1 MKKRAPALYAVTIF
15 LSAFLLFLV
24 QPMIARRIL
33 PAFGGSTAVW
43 TTCMLFFQFLL
54 LFGYFYADRV
64 ARMQTGGRMHA
75 GVLTASLLPLPYL
88 WRIDPNGWAH
98 ATSDPALWVIALL
111 GATVGAPY
119 FLLSTTGPLVQSW
132 FAREHREE
140 APYWLYAVSNVGS
153 FLGLLAYPLVIEPFF
168 GVSDQLR
175 GWAGGYVL
183 LVLTCAWLGWRSR
196 RYSVVAGAVETAQPV
211 SWRVRIW
218 WLVYPAIASALL
230 LSVTNHMTQNV
241 APMPF
246 LWVLPLTLY
255 LLTFVFCFDKRSWY
269 RPTIFHP
276 LAMVSLAAMGWGM
289 VKIDASNT
297 VMVSVPVFAVGL
309 FFVCMF
315 LHGETAARKPAAE
328 RLTEFYLMLS
338 LGGAAGAL
346 LVALVAPRTFD
357 GIYEMPVALT
367 ACALVALFQNYRKH
381 WMTDMAWAASAVIVL
396 ASATA
401 EIHAYASESK
411 VRVRNFYGALRV
423 NEKDSM
429 RSIMH
434 GVVNHGYQSMKPEAR
449 REPTIYY
456 GRASGVGVAMEKFR
470 RPGFRVGLIGLGAGT
485 LAVYAK
491 KGEYFRFYEINPQVL
506 ELAEREFTYLRDA
519 EGAVEVV
526 VGDGRL
532 MLEREAPQNFDL
544 LVLDAFNGDSIPV
557 HLLTREAMASY
568 RRHLKPD
575 GAIAVHISNMVL
587 DLRPVIAG
595 HARAM
600 ERPAWFLA
608 DPGDS
613 AKHSSLSHWAV
624 ITLDP
629 AVEMPRFEKLQDQ
642 GGLRLWTDDYSNLIQ
657 ILRR

>member
-1 MKKRAPALYAVTIF
+1 MYAVTIF

-64 ARMQTGGRMHA
+64 ARMQPGGRMHA
-75 GVLTASLLPLPYL
+75 GVLTASLLPVPYL
-88 WRIDPNGWAH
+88 WSIDPNSWATPG
-98 ATSDPALWVIALL
+98 ADPAFGVIALL

-153 FLGLLAYPLVIEPFF
+153 FLGLVVYPAVIEPFF
-168 GVSDQLR
+168 GVSEQLR
-175 GWAGGYVL
+175 GWAGGYAL
-183 LVLTCAWLGWRSR
+183 LVLLCGWLGWRSGR
-196 RYSVVAGAVETAQPV
+196 FSVVAGAIESGEVIT
-211 SWRVRIW
+211 WRERIW
-218 WLVYPAIASALL
+218 WLAYPAIASALL

-241 APMPF
+241 APIPF

-269 RPTIFHP
+269 RPSVFHP
-276 LAMVSLAAMGWGM
+276 LAIVSLAAMGWGM

-297 VMVSVPVFAVGL
+297 VTVAVPLFAAGL

-315 LHGETAARKPAAE
+315 LHGETAARKPSAA

-338 LGGAAGAL
+338 VGGAAGAM
-346 LVALVAPRTFD
+346 LVALVAPRTLD
-357 GIYEMPVALT
+357 GIYEMPIALT

-381 WMTDMAWAASAVIVL
+381 WVTDMAWAASAVIVL
-396 ASATA
+396 ASSTA
-401 EIHAYASESK
+401 DIQAYASESK
-411 VRVRNFYGALRV
+411 IRVRNFYGALRV

-434 GVVNHGYQSMKPEAR
+434 GVVNHGNQSMKPEAR
-449 REPTIYY
+449 REPTTYY
-456 GRASGVGVAMEKFR
+456 GRTSGVGVAMEKFR

-485 LAVYAK
+485 LAAYAK

-506 ELAEREFTYLRDA
+506 DLAEREFSYLRDA

-526 VGDGRL
+526 IGDGRL

-544 LVLDAFNGDSIPV
+544 LVLDAFSGDSIPV

-587 DLRPVIAG
+587 DLRAVIAG
-595 HARAM
+595 NARAM
-600 ERPAWFLA
+600 DRPAYFLA
-608 DPGDS
+608 DSGDA
-613 AKHSSLSHWAV
+613 AKHVSLSHWAV
-624 ITLDP
+624 IALDP
-629 AVEMPRFEKLQDQ
+629 TVTLPRFDKLEDR